1 MATVSKTISKRVHG
15 SGVANCGSY
24 PQITANFTITF
35 TRDSGSDLVTWATT
49 GMGNWGHNTSGKFG
63 YRFRC
68 YIRVNDGSYETII
81 DKNNTTADY
90 WWNHTSINNR
100 SGSFTSTSNTTTVKI
115 YVKGKDNCMSGGNYC
130 FRTTTYTQI
139 ASYTI
144 DLPPY
149 EANFTVGYNANGGQ
163 GAPASQTKS
172 NLEDLVLSSTVP
184 SYPLNLNYYNGS
196 SSSTPSDVEI
206 ANRLFLSWNTAQDGT
221 GTTYSPGDT
230 YSTNASCTLYAQ
242 WGDATFE
249 PIAMPTRYV
258 TLTLDTDGGVV
269 DPSSLALQLQAL
281 GYGTTA
287 AGTTYPYVPGTSYTT
302 TVGLDLYPKYG
313 PATIQASD
321 IPVPSKIGCA
331 FEGWFADPEL
341 TQPITTTFSTMTD
354 ATIYAKWRPLPIH
367 QFDGTIWTD
376 LPVFIWRF
384 NGIEWQKVAPIYRF
398 DGIQWINMSGD
409 PESVEVTT
417 SKAGIANFTTSL
429 ARPLVNL
436 TSYFKATQETGTPTP
451 QSPKAITGVSAVSV
465 FHTGEN
471 IWNGEWEEGSINET
485 TGLDEIST
493 VAWRSIGYMPIKPRT
508 KYYIKTPTGITGTPA
523 RLRFYDSNKIYLGS
537 TIPSGTRNLNAWFE
551 SPENA
556 CFMRIS
562 PANTNCPNHDISI
575 NYPSSDIEYHAYN
588 SNSDVTLIN
597 LSGTYYGGYVTQDKN
612 GKRELVVTSVK
623 KKLSD
628 YVWTKSNINTAGTG
642 RVWYKDFNSDA
653 EINILPET
661 LCDSFSYQNAPNWN
675 NLGLYSY
682 YAINRYFV
690 FCVEDNYNTSEEML
704 QDYGN
709 IEFTAFL
716 KTPFTVALP
725 DGEPITAFSG
735 VNNIYNNSSDTQ
747 VTYLATPEEAEAAQ
761 QRSLSRGGSEEPE
774 EEEEKPEEEP
784 IEEPKDTGNER

>member
-417 SKAGIANFTTSL
+417 AKAGIANFITSL

-436 TSYFKATQETGTPTP
+436 TAYFNATQEAGTPTP
-451 QSPKAITGVSAVSV
+451 QSPKAISGVSAVGV
-465 FHTGEN
+465 YHRGFNLFDKTTVIDGEYIN
-471 IWNGEWEEGSINET
+471 DTDGTARTDANSKRSDFIEITPDTNYYTKSEQTQGNWGAWYDENKNFISGINGYNAVRHSPVN
-485 TGLDEIST
+485 
-493 VAWRSIGYMPIKPRT
+493 ARF
-508 KYYIKTPTGITGTPA
+508 A
-523 RLRFYDSNKIYLGS
+523 RLTCYRGGS
-537 TIPSGTRNLNAWFE
+537 GNIDTF
-551 SPENA
+551 
-556 CFMRIS
+556 CF
-562 PANTNCPNHDISI
+562 NV
-575 NYPSSDIEYHAYN
+575 SDASKNGQYEAYN
-588 SNSDVTLIN
+588 NASSTTLIN
-597 LSGTYYGGYVTQDKN
+597 LGGTYYGGYVTQDKS

-628 YVWTKSNINTAGTG
+628 YAWIKGDINTANTG
-642 RVWYKDFNSDA
+642 RIWYKDFNSDA
-653 EINILPET
+653 EITMTNT
-661 LCDSFSYQNAPNWN
+661 ALCNSFEFVNNAWD
-675 NLGLYSY
+675 NLGLYQY
-682 YAINRYFV
+682 NARTRYFIFV
-690 FCVEDNYNTSEEML
+690 VEDNYSTSAQML
-704 QDYGN
+704 EDYGDV
-709 IEFTAFL
+709 EFTAIL

-725 DGEPITAFSG
+725 DGEPIIALNG
-735 VNNIYNNSSDTQ
+735 VNNIYNNSSDSQ
-747 VTYLATPEEAEAAQ
+747 VTFLATPQEAEAAQ
-761 QRSLSRGGSEEPE
+761 QRSLSKGSPSEEP
-774 EEEEKPEEEP
+774 EEEEKPEEEF
-784 IEEPKDTGNER
+784 IEEEPKDTGNER